1 MNHLEKTIKMLEFC
15 KKVLVKVSFDR
26 ILFTKELNKAIKWL
40 KEKDELSQLKEWCIK
55 KYGSVYGDVIDQS
68 FQPVLA

>member
-1 MNHLEKTIKMLEFC
+1 MLEFC

>member
-1 MNHLEKTIKMLEFC
+1 MLEFC

-40 KEKDELSQLKEWCIK
+40 KEKEDISQLREWCLQRF
-55 KYGSVYGDVIDQS
+55 GSQYGDIIDQS
-68 FQPVLA
+68 FSPVLA

>member
-1 MNHLEKTIKMLEFC
+1 MLEFC

-40 KEKDELSQLKEWCIK
+40 KEKDELSQLREWCIN
-55 KYGSVYGDVIDQS
+55 KYGSVYGDIIDQS